1 VVSALILVAFL
12 ACLVAALIGISAVAV
27 VSLRLEGQSWR
38 DILGWGWRA

>member
-1 VVSALILVAFL
+1 VTAFALVAFVL
-12 ACLVAALIGISAVAV
+12 CLVAALIGISAVAV